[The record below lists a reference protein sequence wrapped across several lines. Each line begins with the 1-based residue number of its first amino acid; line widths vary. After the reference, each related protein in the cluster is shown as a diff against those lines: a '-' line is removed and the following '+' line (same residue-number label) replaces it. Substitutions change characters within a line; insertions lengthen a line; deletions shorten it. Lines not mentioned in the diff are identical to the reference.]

1 MEHAQYLLK
10 AVSKVYDYEE
20 REAFYTKL
28 AYNLIDDVDAYKISQ
43 EDADEFIQLVKRLI
57 SVDLVAYM

>member
-1 MEHAQYLLK
+1 MEHARYFLE

-43 EDADEFIQLVKRLI
+43 EDADEFIQLVERLI
-57 SVDLVAYM
+57 SVDLAAYM

>member
-1 MEHAQYLLK
+1 MEHAQYFLE